1 MKRLL
6 VICGIVVVLVL
17 VIIAVPLFINVDSFR
32 PELEKKLSAALNRQ
46 VHIGKLDASLLSG
59 GASASDITIADDP
72 AFNKDTFLK
81 AGSVKVGVQL
91 MPLIFFRQLKITSLT
106 IQKPDITLLKNA
118 AGKWNYSSL
127 GATSQNTAPEPSKS
141 VPETSKTAPSEPSK
155 TTSESSKP
163 NPTPEGSGKSAPDV
177 SVEKFEIAG
186 GTVRVGHSSGHSAGK
201 ESVYQN
207 VNLVAHNISA
217 QSAMPFTLSAGMPG
231 GGTLNLE
238 GQAGPLNPADAAKS
252 PLDAK
257 ITLKHADLAATGF
270 VDSSSGVGGILD
282 FNGQVKSDGHKL
294 HSEGKA
300 KAADLRVVKGGQP
313 AKQPIT
319 LDYKSDYALD
329 SDTGTINANLH
340 TGNSLTNASGTLNAK
355 GEDTLAN
362 LKIVGKN
369 MAVNDVEG
377 LLPAFGVVLPSG
389 ASLQGGNINMD
400 LNATGPLDR
409 LVIDGPLKIEGTHLS
424 GYNLGSKLGAIA
436 AFTGNKGSTD
446 TLIQTFS
453 STLRVAPEGIKAD
466 NIVLDVPSLGIVT
479 GNGVIA
485 GDNSLD
491 FKMLVKL
498 SGTANNLLGSLTGAS
513 ASAQSKGL
521 PFLITGKTSNPVFR
535 PALGG
540 AVAGDL
546 QNSLLQ
552 AVQGN
557 KGNKTNGQQNQKP
570 DLKDALGGLLGKKKK
585 PQQ

>member
-6 VICGIVVVLVL
+6 IISGIIVAVLLL
-17 VIIAVPLFINVDSFR
+17 VIIAVPVFINVDSFR
-32 PELEKKLSAALNRQ
+32 PDLEKKLSAALNRQ

-59 GASASDITIADDP
+59 GASASDIAIADDP
-72 AFNKDTFLK
+72 AFNKGPFLK
-81 AGSVKVGVQL
+81 ASSVKVGVQL
-91 MPLIFFRQLKITSLT
+91 MPLIFSKQLKVTSLT

-118 AGKWNYSSL
+118 AGKWNYSTL
-127 GATSQNTAPEPSKS
+127 GAPAQKMT
-141 VPETSKTAPSEPSK
+141 PETSKTQPSKPTSEPS
-155 TTSESSKP
+155 
-163 NPTPEGSGKSAPDV
+163 GKSTPDV
-177 SVEKFEIAG
+177 SVDKFEIAG

-217 QSAMPFTLSAGMPG
+217 SSAMPFTLSADMPG
-231 GGTLNLE
+231 GGTLKLD
-238 GQAGPLNPADAAKS
+238 GQAGPLNPTDAAKS

-270 VDSSSGVGGILD
+270 VDPSSGVGGILD
-282 FNGQVKSDGHKL
+282 FDGQVKSDGHKL

-313 AKQPIT
+313 AKQSVA

-340 TGNSLTNASGTLNAK
+340 TGNSLTNASGTLSAK

-424 GYNLGSKLGAIA
+424 GYNLGSKFGAIA
-436 AFTGNKGSTD
+436 AFTGNKSSTD

-453 STLRVAPEGIKAD
+453 SALRVAPEGIKAD

-479 GNGVIA
+479 GNGVIS

-498 SGTANNLLGSLTGAS
+498 SGAANNLLGSLTGAS

-535 PALGG
+535 PAIGG
-540 AVAGDL
+540 AVAGDI

-557 KGNKTNGQQNQKP
+557 KGNKTDSQQNQKQN
-570 DLKDALGGLLGKKKK
+570 LQDAIGGLFNKKKK

>member
-6 VICGIVVVLVL
+6 VISGIIVGVLLL

-32 PELEKKLSAALNRQ
+32 PDLEKKLSAALNRQ

-59 GASASDITIADDP
+59 GASASDIAIADDP
-72 AFNKDTFLK
+72 AFNKGPFLK
-81 AGSVKVGVQL
+81 AASVKVGVQL
-91 MPLIFFRQLKITSLT
+91 MPLIFSKQLKVTSLT
-106 IQKPDITLLKNA
+106 IEKPDITLLKNA
-118 AGKWNYSSL
+118 AGKWNYSTL
-127 GATSQNTAPEPSKS
+127 GATAQKTAPEPS
-141 VPETSKTAPSEPSK
+141 
-155 TTSESSKP
+155 
-163 NPTPEGSGKSAPDV
+163 GKAPDV
-177 SVEKFEIAG
+177 SVDKFEIAG
-186 GTVRVGHSSGHSAGK
+186 GTVRVGHSGGHSAGK

-217 QSAMPFTLSAGMPG
+217 TSAMPFTLSADMPG

-238 GQAGPLNPADAAKS
+238 GQAGPLNPTDAAKS

-270 VDSSSGVGGILD
+270 VDPSSGVGGILD
-282 FNGQVKSDGHKL
+282 FDGQVKSDGHKL

-313 AKQPIT
+313 AKQPVS

-340 TGNSLTNASGTLNAK
+340 TGNSLTNASGTLSAR

-369 MAVNDVEG
+369 MAVNDVTG

-436 AFTGNKGSTD
+436 AFTGNKSGTD

-453 STLRVAPEGIKAD
+453 SALRVAPEGIKAD

-535 PALGG
+535 PAIGG

-557 KGNKTNGQQNQKP
+557 KGNKADGQQQKP
-570 DLKDALGGLLGKKKK
+570 NLQDALGGLLGKKKK

>member
-6 VICGIVVVLVL
+6 IISGIIVGVLLL

-32 PELEKKLSAALNRQ
+32 PDLEKKLSAALNRQ

-72 AFNKDTFLK
+72 AFNKGPFLK
-81 AGSVKVGVQL
+81 ASSVKVGVQL
-91 MPLIFFRQLKITSLT
+91 MPLIFSKQLKVTSLT

-118 AGKWNYSSL
+118 AGKWNYSTL
-127 GATSQNTAPEPSKS
+127 GATAQKQKTQPEPS
-141 VPETSKTAPSEPSK
+141 
-155 TTSESSKP
+155 
-163 NPTPEGSGKSAPDV
+163 GKAPDV
-177 SVEKFEIAG
+177 SVDKFEIAG

-217 QSAMPFTLSAGMPG
+217 TSAMPFTLSADMPG

-238 GQAGPLNPADAAKS
+238 GQAGPLNSADAAKS

-270 VDSSSGVGGILD
+270 VDPSSGVGGILD
-282 FNGQVKSDGHKL
+282 FDGQVKSDGRKL

-300 KAADLRVVKGGQP
+300 KAAELRVVKGGQP
-313 AKQPIT
+313 AKQPVA

-340 TGNSLTNASGTLNAK
+340 TGNSVTTASGTLNAK

-436 AFTGNKGSTD
+436 PFTGNKGGTD

-453 STLRVAPEGIKAD
+453 SALRVAPEGIKAD

-479 GNGVIA
+479 GNGVIS
-485 GDNSLD
+485 GNNSLD
-491 FKMLVKL
+491 FKMLIKL
-498 SGTANNLLGSLTGAS
+498 SGAANNLLGSLTGVS

-521 PFLITGKTSNPVFR
+521 PFLITGTTSNPVFR
-535 PALGG
+535 PAIGG

-546 QNSLLQ
+546 QNSLMQ
-552 AVQGN
+552 AVSGN
-557 KGNKTNGQQNQKP
+557 KGNKADGQQNQKP
-570 DLKDALGGLLGKKKK
+570 NLQDALGGLFNKKKK

>member
-6 VICGIVVVLVL
+6 IISGIIVGVLIL

-32 PELEKKLSAALNRQ
+32 PDLEKKISAALNRQ

-72 AFNKDTFLK
+72 AFNKGPFLK
-81 AGSVKVGVQL
+81 AASVKVGVQL
-91 MPLIFFRQLKITSLT
+91 MPLIFSKQLKVTSLT

-118 AGKWNYSSL
+118 AGKWNYSTV
-127 GATSQNTAPEPSKS
+127 GATAQSQKTAPEPS
-141 VPETSKTAPSEPSK
+141 
-155 TTSESSKP
+155 
-163 NPTPEGSGKSAPDV
+163 GKAPDV
-177 SVEKFEIAG
+177 SVDTFEIAG

-207 VNLVAHNISA
+207 VNLTAHNISA
-217 QSAMPFTLSAGMPG
+217 TSAMPFTLSAGMPDG
-231 GGTLNLE
+231 GSLNLE
-238 GQAGPLNPADAAKS
+238 GTAGPLNPTDSTKS

-270 VDSSSGVGGILD
+270 VDPSSGVAGILD
-282 FNGQVKSDGHKL
+282 FDGQVKSDGRKL

-313 AKQPIT
+313 AKQPVA

-329 SDTGTINANLH
+329 SDTGRIDANLH

-389 ASLQGGNINMD
+389 ASLQGGSINMD

-436 AFTGNKGSTD
+436 SFTGNKTSTD

-453 STLRVAPEGIKAD
+453 SALRVAPEGIKAD

-498 SGTANNLLGSLTGAS
+498 SGAANNLLGSLTGVS

-521 PFLITGKTSNPVFR
+521 PFTITGKTSNPVFR
-535 PALGG
+535 PDVGG

-546 QNSLLQ
+546 KNSLLQ

-557 KGNKTNGQQNQKP
+557 NGNKTDSQQKP
-570 DLKDALGGLLGKKKK
+570 SLQDAIGGLFNKKKK

>member
-6 VICGIVVVLVL
+6 VISGIIVGVLL
-17 VIIAVPLFINVDSFR
+17 LIIIAVPLFINVDSFR
-32 PELEKKLSAALNRQ
+32 PDLEKKLSAALNRQ

-59 GASASDITIADDP
+59 GASASDITVADDP
-72 AFNKDTFLK
+72 AFNKGPFLK
-81 AGSVKVGVQL
+81 AASVKVGVQL
-91 MPLIFFRQLKITSLT
+91 MPLIFSKQLKVTSLT
-106 IQKPDITLLKNA
+106 IEKPDITLLKNA
-118 AGKWNYSSL
+118 AGKWNYSTL
-127 GATSQNTAPEPSKS
+127 GATAQKTAPEPS
-141 VPETSKTAPSEPSK
+141 
-155 TTSESSKP
+155 
-163 NPTPEGSGKSAPDV
+163 GKAPDV
-177 SVEKFEIAG
+177 SVDKFEIAG
-186 GTVRVGHSSGHSAGK
+186 GTVRVGHSGGHSAGK

-217 QSAMPFTLSAGMPG
+217 TSAMPFTLSADMPG

-238 GQAGPLNPADAAKS
+238 GQAGPLNPTDAAKS

-270 VDSSSGVGGILD
+270 VDPSSGVGGILD
-282 FNGQVKSDGHKL
+282 FDGQVKSDGRKL

-313 AKQPIT
+313 AKQPVS

-340 TGNSLTNASGTLNAK
+340 TGNSLTNASGTLSAR

-369 MAVNDVEG
+369 MAVNDVTG

-409 LVIDGPLKIEGTHLS
+409 LVINGPLKIEGTHLS

-436 AFTGNKGSTD
+436 AFTGNKSGTD

-453 STLRVAPEGIKAD
+453 SALRVAPEGIKAD

-535 PALGG
+535 PAIGG

-557 KGNKTNGQQNQKP
+557 KGNKADGQQQKP
-570 DLKDALGGLLGKKKK
+570 NLQDALGGLLGKKKK

>member
-6 VICGIVVVLVL
+6 VIAGIVVGVLLL

-32 PELEKKLSAALNRQ
+32 PDLEKKLSAALNRQ

-72 AFNKDTFLK
+72 AFNKGPFLK
-81 AGSVKVGVQL
+81 ASSVKVGVQL
-91 MPLIFFRQLKITSLT
+91 MPLIFSKQLKVTSLT

-118 AGKWNYSSL
+118 AGKWNYSTI
-127 GATSQNTAPEPSKS
+127 GATAPKTAPEPSGKAT
-141 VPETSKTAPSEPSK
+141 P
-155 TTSESSKP
+155 ESSGKP
-163 NPTPEGSGKSAPDV
+163 APEPSGKSAPDV
-177 SVEKFEIAG
+177 SVDKFEIAG

-207 VNLVAHNISA
+207 VNLVAHNISTH
-217 QSAMPFTLSAGMPG
+217 SAMPFTLSAGLPG
-231 GGTLNLE
+231 GGSMNLE
-238 GQAGPLNPADAAKS
+238 GQAGPLNPTDSAKS

-257 ITLKHADLAATGF
+257 LTLKHADLGATGF
-270 VDSSSGVGGILD
+270 VDPASGVGGVLD
-282 FNGQVKSDGHKL
+282 FDGQVKSDGRHL
-294 HSEGKA
+294 HSEGNA
-300 KAADLRVVKGGQP
+300 KAADLRVIKGGQP
-313 AKQPIT
+313 AKQPVA
-319 LDYKSDYALD
+319 LDYKSDYGLD
-329 SDTGTINANLH
+329 SETGTINANLH
-340 TGNSLTNASGTLNAK
+340 TGNSLTNASGTLSAK
-355 GEDTLAN
+355 GEDTVAN

-389 ASLQGGNINMD
+389 ASLQGGNINMN
-400 LNATGPLDR
+400 LSATGPLDR

-453 STLRVAPEGIKAD
+453 SALRVAPEGIKAD

-491 FKMLVKL
+491 FKMLIKL
-498 SGTANNLLGSLTGAS
+498 SGTANNLLGSLTGGSAAAAS
-513 ASAQSKGL
+513 QGL
-521 PFLITGKTSNPVFR
+521 PFLIQGKTSNPVFR

-540 AVAGDL
+540 AVGGNL
-546 QNSLLQ
+546 QNSLLN

-557 KGNKTNGQQNQKP
+557 KGNKTDQQNQQKQ
-570 DLKDALGGLLGKKKK
+570 DLKDALGGLFGKKKK

>member
-6 VICGIVVVLVL
+6 IISGIIVGVLLL

-32 PELEKKLSAALNRQ
+32 PDLEKKLSAALNRQ

-72 AFNKDTFLK
+72 AFNKDPFLK
-81 AGSVKVGVQL
+81 AASVKVGVQL
-91 MPLIFFRQLKITSLT
+91 MPLIFSKQLKVTSLT

-118 AGKWNYSSL
+118 AGKWNYSTL
-127 GATSQNTAPEPSKS
+127 GATAQTQKTQPEPS
-141 VPETSKTAPSEPSK
+141 
-155 TTSESSKP
+155 
-163 NPTPEGSGKSAPDV
+163 GKAPDV
-177 SVEKFEIAG
+177 SVDKFEIAG

-217 QSAMPFTLSAGMPG
+217 TSAMPFTLSAGMPG

-238 GQAGPLNPADAAKS
+238 GQAGPLNPADSAKS

-270 VDSSSGVGGILD
+270 VDPSSGVGGILD
-282 FNGQVKSDGHKL
+282 FDGQVKSDGRKL
-294 HSEGKA
+294 HSEGNA
-300 KAADLRVVKGGQP
+300 KASDLRVIKGGQP
-313 AKQPIT
+313 AKQPVA

-340 TGNSLTNASGTLNAK
+340 TGNSLTNASGTLSAK

-389 ASLQGGNINMD
+389 ASLQGGSINMD

-436 AFTGNKGSTD
+436 AFTGNKSGTD

-453 STLRVAPEGIKAD
+453 SALRVAPEGIKAD

-479 GNGVIA
+479 GNGVIS

-535 PALGG
+535 PAIGG

-557 KGNKTNGQQNQKP
+557 KGNKTDGQQQKP
-570 DLKDALGGLLGKKKK
+570 NLQDALGGLLGKKKK

>member
-6 VICGIVVVLVL
+6 VISGIIVGVLL
-17 VIIAVPLFINVDSFR
+17 LIIIAVPLFINVDSFR
-32 PELEKKLSAALNRQ
+32 PDLEKKLSAALNRQ

-59 GASASDITIADDP
+59 GASASDIAIADDP
-72 AFNKDTFLK
+72 AFNKGPFLK
-81 AGSVKVGVQL
+81 AASVKVGVQL
-91 MPLIFFRQLKITSLT
+91 MPLIFSKQLKVTSLT
-106 IQKPDITLLKNA
+106 IEKPDITLLKNA
-118 AGKWNYSSL
+118 AGKWNYSTL
-127 GATSQNTAPEPSKS
+127 GATAQKTTPEPS
-141 VPETSKTAPSEPSK
+141 
-155 TTSESSKP
+155 
-163 NPTPEGSGKSAPDV
+163 GKAPDV
-177 SVEKFEIAG
+177 SVDKFEIAG
-186 GTVRVGHSSGHSAGK
+186 GTVRVGHSGGHSAGK

-217 QSAMPFTLSAGMPG
+217 TSAMPFTLSADMPG

-270 VDSSSGVGGILD
+270 VDPSSGVGGILD
-282 FNGQVKSDGHKL
+282 FDGQVKSDGHKL

-313 AKQPIT
+313 AKQPVS

-340 TGNSLTNASGTLNAK
+340 TGNSLTNASGTLSAR

-369 MAVNDVEG
+369 MAVNDVTG

-409 LVIDGPLKIEGTHLS
+409 LVINGPLKIEGTHLS

-436 AFTGNKGSTD
+436 AFTGNKSGTD

-453 STLRVAPEGIKAD
+453 SALRVAPEGIKAD

-535 PALGG
+535 PAIGG

-557 KGNKTNGQQNQKP
+557 KGNKADGQQQKP
-570 DLKDALGGLLGKKKK
+570 NLQDALGGLLGKKKK

>member
-6 VICGIVVVLVL
+6 VISGVVIGVLLL
-17 VIIAVPLFINVDSFR
+17 VIIAVPLFINVDNFR
-32 PELEKKLSAALNRQ
+32 PDLEKKLSAALNRQ

-72 AFNKDTFLK
+72 AFNKDPFLK
-81 AGSVKVGVQL
+81 AASVKVGVQL
-91 MPLIFFRQLKITSLT
+91 MPLIFSKQLKVTSLT

-118 AGKWNYSSL
+118 AGKWNYSTL
-127 GATSQNTAPEPSKS
+127 GATAQTQKTPPEPPAKTTPESSGKPAPEP
-141 VPETSKTAPSEPSK
+141 
-155 TTSESSKP
+155 
-163 NPTPEGSGKSAPDV
+163 SGKSAPDV
-177 SVEKFEIAG
+177 SVDKFEIAG

-217 QSAMPFTLSAGMPG
+217 HSAMPFTLSAGMPG
-231 GGTLNLE
+231 GGSMNLE
-238 GQAGPLNPADAAKS
+238 GQAGPLNPADSAKS

-257 ITLKHADLAATGF
+257 LTLKHADLGATGF
-270 VDSSSGVGGILD
+270 VDPSSGVGGVLD
-282 FNGQVKSDGHKL
+282 FDGQVKSDGHRL

-313 AKQPIT
+313 AKQPIA

-340 TGNSLTNASGTLNAK
+340 TGNSLTNASGTLSAK

-436 AFTGNKGSTD
+436 AFTGNKSSTD

-453 STLRVAPEGIKAD
+453 SALRVAPEGIKAD
-466 NIVLDVPSLGIVT
+466 NIVLDVPSLGTVT

-491 FKMLVKL
+491 FKMLIKL
-498 SGTANNLLGSLTGAS
+498 AGTANNLLGSLTGGS

-521 PFLITGKTSNPVFR
+521 PFLIQGKTSNPVFR
-535 PALGG
+535 PALGS
-540 AVAGDL
+540 AVTGDL
-546 QNSLLQ
+546 QNSLLN

-557 KGNKTNGQQNQKP
+557 KGNKTDQQNQQKP
-570 DLKDALGGLLGKKKK
+570 DLKDALGGLFNKKKK

>member
-6 VICGIVVVLVL
+6 VISGIVVGVLLL

-32 PELEKKLSAALNRQ
+32 PDLEKKLSAALNRQ

-59 GASASDITIADDP
+59 GASATDITIADDP
-72 AFNKDTFLK
+72 AFNKDPFLK
-81 AGSVKVGVQL
+81 AASVKVGVQL
-91 MPLIFFRQLKITSLT
+91 MPLIFSKQLKVTSLT

-118 AGKWNYSSL
+118 AGKWNYSTL
-127 GATSQNTAPEPSKS
+127 GATAQKTAPEPAGKPA
-141 VPETSKTAPSEPSK
+141 PEP
-155 TTSESSKP
+155 
-163 NPTPEGSGKSAPDV
+163 SGKSAPDV
-177 SVEKFEIAG
+177 SVDKFEIAG

-217 QSAMPFTLSAGMPG
+217 HSAMPFTLSAGMPG
-231 GGTLNLE
+231 GGTMKLE
-238 GQAGPLNPADAAKS
+238 GQAGPLNPTDSAKS

-257 ITLKHADLAATGF
+257 ITLKHADLGATGF
-270 VDSSSGVGGILD
+270 VDPSSGVGGVLD
-282 FNGQVKSDGHKL
+282 FDGQVKSDGHKL
-294 HSEGKA
+294 HSEGNA

-313 AKQPIT
+313 AKQPVA

-340 TGNSLTNASGTLNAK
+340 TGNSLTNASGTLSAK

-436 AFTGNKGSTD
+436 AFTGNKSSTD

-453 STLRVAPEGIKAD
+453 SALRVAPEGIKAD
-466 NIVLDVPSLGIVT
+466 NIVLDVPSLGTVT

-491 FKMLVKL
+491 FKMLIKL
-498 SGTANNLLGSLTGAS
+498 AGTANNLLGSLTGGS

-521 PFLITGKTSNPVFR
+521 PFLIQGKTSNPVFR
-535 PALGG
+535 PALGS

-546 QNSLLQ
+546 QGSLLN

-557 KGNKTNGQQNQKP
+557 KGNKTDQQNQQKP
-570 DLKDALGGLLGKKKK
+570 DLKDALGGLFNKKKK

>member
-6 VICGIVVVLVL
+6 VISGIIVGVLLL
-17 VIIAVPLFINVDSFR
+17 VIIVVPLFINVDSFR
-32 PELEKKLSAALNRQ
+32 PDLEKKLSAALNRQ

-72 AFNKDTFLK
+72 AFNKGPFLK
-81 AGSVKVGVQL
+81 AASVKVGVQL
-91 MPLIFFRQLKITSLT
+91 MPLIFSKQLKVTSLT

-118 AGKWNYSSL
+118 AGKWNYSTL
-127 GATSQNTAPEPSKS
+127 GATAQKS
-141 VPETSKTAPSEPSK
+141 P
-155 TTSESSKP
+155 SESSKP
-163 NPTPEGSGKSAPDV
+163 APEPSGKSTPDI
-177 SVEKFEIAG
+177 SVDKFEIAG

-217 QSAMPFTLSAGMPG
+217 TSAMPFTLSAGMPG

-238 GQAGPLNPADAAKS
+238 GQAGPLNPTDSAKS

-257 ITLKHADLAATGF
+257 IKLNHADLAATGF
-270 VDSSSGVGGILD
+270 VDPSSGVGGILD
-282 FNGQVKSDGHKL
+282 FDGQVKSDGHKL

-313 AKQPIT
+313 AKQPVA

-340 TGNSLTNASGTLNAK
+340 TGNSVTNASGTLSAK

-436 AFTGNKGSTD
+436 AFTGNKSGTD

-453 STLRVAPEGIKAD
+453 SALRVAPEGIKAD

-535 PALGG
+535 PAIGG

-557 KGNKTNGQQNQKP
+557 KGNKTDGQQQKP
-570 DLKDALGGLLGKKKK
+570 NLQDALGGLLGKKKK